1 MKTWILLLV
10 VFLSALNL
18 KAQNW
23 SVFNPSYRYNY
34 SLESEGYTTAVV
46 FADSNVTSGSNAVYS
61 LNRIVVKCDLSQPS
75 MQVQGCTNP
84 NYWLANQPQFLQ
96 RRIIYSGQDYRLSD
110 TGTYIIKHREA
121 ISTPWTFN
129 ATYSITAQVQS
140 EIQKNVFGVLDSVRI
155 IMLSTSDTILLSK
168 QFGIIKYPA
177 TFGQQHYYKLRG
189 IENKASYDV
198 TALYGE
204 KVPNYYDFFKLKPG
218 VKHYY
223 SKHRSLAGTMN
234 TCDAALYGIKTVLNS
249 SMTGTVITNT
259 VREQQIGCPTPN
271 FSACPRVN
279 GGCDP
284 WFYYIQLRYPYSTL
298 SALHT
303 NTVQNNPNPYDLTF
317 NTGYNNQLKNMN
329 YGNMSYTIIKFGMT
343 DNMHFYK
350 TYGSS
355 CFSNHVKSFP
365 IFAPEYQTISLEATS
380 QANIF
385 RSYTPI
391 DMGSGVTY
399 IEGYGMVN
407 EYFVIFETN
416 NKYCTSLIVDGND
429 SLGGTDALTMS
440 LNDAV
445 SQEHINRV
453 YPNPVR
459 YDLHINVPYEAQNKG
474 SIILRDVLGK
484 TLETI
489 VTNGEEN
496 YQLNIE
502 PYATGIYFLSI
513 QSPGYSMTYKVIKD

>member
-1 MKTWILLLV
+1 MKTWILFLV
-10 VFLSALNL
+10 TFLSALNL

-84 NYWLANQPQFLQ
+84 NYWLGNQPQFLQ

-121 ISTPWTFN
+121 IGSPWTFN

-155 IMLSTSDTILLSK
+155 IILSTSDTILLSK

-177 TFGQQHYYKLRG
+177 EFGQHHYYKLRG

-223 SKHRSLAGTMN
+223 STQQVHNSACSASLYGMN
-234 TCDAALYGIKTVLNS
+234 TVLS
-249 SMTGTVITNT
+249 SSLNGTLITNT
-259 VREQQIGCPTPN
+259 VREQFMGCKTFTVCNATPN
-271 FSACPRVN
+271 PGCWNNFSWPSPYPSPYN
-279 GGCDP
+279 SINSMQTST
-284 WFYYIQLRYPYSTL
+284 IQINY
-298 SALHT
+298 
-303 NTVQNNPNPYDLTF
+303 NPNSYPPIS
-317 NTGYNNQLKNMN
+317 NTGYNNQLQSMN
-329 YGNMSYTIIKFGMT
+329 SLGICMVITFGMS

-350 TYGSS
+350 TYGAS
-355 CFSNHVKSFP
+355 CMSKHIRSNP
-365 IFAPEYQTISLEATS
+365 LNEGIYEGIRLTTTS
-380 QANIF
+380 TPNIYLSVSPQ
-385 RSYTPI
+385 SYNAA
-391 DMGSGVTY
+391 GETY
-399 IEGYGMVN
+399 IEGYGLVN
-407 EYFVIFETN
+407 QYGIIFEGFYV
-416 NKYCTSLIVDGND
+416 YCTSLIVDGND
-429 SLGGTDALTMS
+429 SLGGTNALTMG

-445 SQEHINRV
+445 KQDEMNRV
-453 YPNPVR
+453 YPNPAK
-459 YDLHINVPYEAQNKG
+459 YELHINVPYEAQNKG

-489 VTNGEEN
+489 VINGEES
-496 YQLNIE
+496 YQLTIE
-502 PYATGIYFLSI
+502 PYATGVYFLSI
-513 QSPGYSMTYKVIKD
+513 QSPRYSRTYKVIKD